1 MLYSTGCPRCNVLKK
16 KLAEKDIDYTENNSV
31 DEMVSMGIMEVP
43 VLSVDGKLLDFSE
56 AVKWVNDR

>member
-56 AVKWVNDR
+56 AVKWVNEK

>member
-16 KLAEKDIDYTENNSV
+16 KLADRGVDYTENNSV

-56 AVKWVNDR
+56 AVKWVNEK

>member
-16 KLAEKDIDYTENNSV
+16 KLAEKGIGYTENNSV
-31 DEMVSMGIMEVP
+31 DEMLSIGIVEVP